1 MNPIKVRILYGLISV
16 LTVFCL
22 ALSGQIGGQVSS
34 GAGGGDSAL
43 YMAATAIWDFENN
56 ANDTKGTYNL
66 TANNSPT
73 YSSVDYKQG
82 SYAASLDDASYQYFS
97 HADNDAFDIG
107 TGTDWSISFW
117 IKCDDTTNGLHLM
130 GKYANGDGYRFTS
143 HYSSGYGVAAWFYDG
158 YGYESAKTTVIKND
172 TWYHYVIS
180 HDVSEDNELTVWIS
194 AGTFGSVENAGAYNM
209 DTDPGVNAAALTVGA
224 YNSTHTFSGL
234 MDEVIFFKGTAL
246 NATQAEAIY
255 NGNWR

>member
-1 MNPIKVRILYGLISV
+1 MKRILI
-16 LTVFCL
+16 LTILLMSSL
-22 ALSGQIGGQVSS
+22 AWAGSTTVVVGQVSS

-43 YMAATAIWDFENN
+43 YTAATAIWDFENN

-82 SYAASLDDASYQYFS
+82 SYAASLDDASSQYFS

-117 IKCDDTTNGLHLM
+117 IKCDDVANGLHLM
-130 GKYANGDGYRFTS
+130 GKVTYGDGYRFTS
-143 HYSSGYGVAAWFYDG
+143 HYSSGYGVAVWFYDG
-158 YGYESAKTTVIKND
+158 YGYETAKTTVINND

-209 DTDPGVNAAALTVGA
+209 DTDPDVNASALTVGA
-224 YNSTHTFSGL
+224 YNSTNTFSGL
-234 MDEVIFFKGTAL
+234 IDEVIFFKGTAL